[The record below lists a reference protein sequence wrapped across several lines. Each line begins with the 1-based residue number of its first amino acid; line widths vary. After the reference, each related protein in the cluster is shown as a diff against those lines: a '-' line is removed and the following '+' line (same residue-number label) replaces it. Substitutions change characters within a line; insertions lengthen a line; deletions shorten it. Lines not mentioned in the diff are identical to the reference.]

1 MFEVRD
7 VHVAYGAVMALH
19 GVSLEVKPGEI
30 VCLLGANGA
39 GKSTTLR
46 TISGLLHPLK
56 GEILLGGQPIQRLS
70 AENIV
75 KRGISH
81 VPEGRH
87 VFPGLTVRENMIL
100 GASNRPGV
108 RREEMEADMAKLF
121 KVFPDLE
128 RLKNALSWTL
138 SGGQQQ
144 MLAIARGLMA
154 KPQILLMDEP
164 SLGLAPIL
172 VQEVFRVIKE
182 INAAGTTILLVAAK
196 RHHGARRFP
205 SWVRNGDRAHRLEG
219 GCERPAAESTGPKRI
234 SGRLQA
240 RGECQCCVCL
250 EGIPLQREVVEWI
263 RLSRNTTDSASLFGI
278 GIRFVEQ

>member
-1 MFEVRD
+1 MFEVHD
-7 VHVAYGAVMALH
+7 VHVAYGAVTALR
-19 GVSLEVKPGEI
+19 GVSLEVKSGEI

-56 GEILLGGQPIQRLS
+56 GEIVLNGEPIHRLT
-70 AENIV
+70 AEAIA

-87 VFPGLTVRENMIL
+87 VFPGLTVRENLVL
-100 GASNRPGV
+100 GASNRKGTGRDERTEDLARV
-108 RREEMEADMAKLF
+108 F
-121 KVFPDLE
+121 KIFPDLE
-128 RLKNALSWTL
+128 RLQHVLGWTL

-154 KPQILLMDEP
+154 RPHVLLMDEP

-182 INAAGTTILLVAAK
+182 INASGGTTILLVEQNATMALAISQRGYVMETGRIVLQGSAGELLKNPQVRDAYLGGGKAA
-196 RHHGARRFP
+196 
-205 SWVRNGDRAHRLEG
+205 
-219 GCERPAAESTGPKRI
+219 
-234 SGRLQA
+234 
-240 RGECQCCVCL
+240 
-250 EGIPLQREVVEWI
+250 
-263 RLSRNTTDSASLFGI
+263 
-278 GIRFVEQ
+278 

>member
-1 MFEVRD
+1 MFDVRD
-7 VHVAYGAVMALH
+7 IHVAYGSVLALH
-19 GVSLEVKPGEI
+19 GVSLEVNPGEI

-56 GEILLGGQPIQRLS
+56 GEILLEGQAIQRLS
-70 AENIV
+70 PEAIV

-100 GASNRPGV
+100 GASNRRGV
-108 RREEMEADMAKLF
+108 RRDGLESEIAGLF
-121 KVFPDLE
+121 KIFPDLE
-128 RLKNALSWTL
+128 RLQHALSWTL

-154 KPQILLMDEP
+154 KPRILLMDEP

-182 INAAGTTILLVAAK
+182 INSTGTTILLVEQNATMALSVSHRGYVMETGSIVLQGAAK
-196 RHHGARRFP
+196 DLLQNPQVQDAY
-205 SWVRNGDRAHRLEG
+205 LG
-219 GCERPAAESTGPKRI
+219 GCKQS
-234 SGRLQA
+234 
-240 RGECQCCVCL
+240 
-250 EGIPLQREVVEWI
+250 
-263 RLSRNTTDSASLFGI
+263 
-278 GIRFVEQ
+278 